1 MTEVYGDANLPC
13 TMMPQQ
19 SIDCPD
25 CHMRHGLVLQNV
37 STTIPTNVP
46 LLYVCQHCGML
57 FTIPPPPIR
66 FTALAGLNQKTHPRG

>member
-1 MTEVYGDANLPC
+1 
-13 TMMPQQ
+13 
-19 SIDCPD
+19 
-25 CHMRHGLVLQNV
+25 MRHGLVLQNV

-66 FTALAGLNQKTHPRG
+66 FAAALAGLNQKTNWRG